1 MNVAFNKYKEIVSLE
16 KHHGV
21 QMGDYYIN
29 DTTCANF
36 MDFTGLGLK
45 GQLNKDLAKAK
56 FFSLLSDGS
65 TDSLL
70 TEKEIIY
77 GLYFDPSPMGSDLFE
92 VKCSLLSLK
101 FLKNLSSDGVH
112 TGISYLIQKKL
123 SLLEFYLQVID

>member
-1 MNVAFNKYKEIVSLE
+1 
-16 KHHGV
+16 
-21 QMGDYYIN
+21 
-29 DTTCANF
+29 
-36 MDFTGLGLK
+36 MDFIGLGLK
-45 GQLNKDLAKAK
+45 DQVNKDLAKAK
-56 FFSLLSDGS
+56 FFSVLSDGS
-65 TDSLL
+65 TDSPL

-77 GLYFDPSPMGSDLFE
+77 CLYFDSSPMGSNSFE